1 MQQRNPY
8 EPPGAQLDQ
17 QASAPTASGAELQYA
32 TFWQRFGAY
41 WIDVLVLA
49 PLAVVVYFLAETSRY
64 FYMYWY
70 VLGLLIGLFFHVY
83 LVKRYGGTPGKL
95 LLKTRIALVDGS
107 PITTN
112 AAALRY
118 AVLFVLT
125 AISSGA
131 LSMGVL
137 SMTDEMYFSLGYVAR
152 AQKMMELAPPWYS
165 AVNVLMQIWIWGEF
179 ISMLFNKK
187 RRAVHD
193 FMAGTVV
200 VRSQAHA

>member
-17 QASAPTASGAELQYA
+17 QASAPTASSAELQYA

-49 PLAVVVYFLAETSRY
+49 PLGVVVYFLAETSRY

-70 VLGLLIGLFFHVY
+70 FLGLLIGLFFHVY
-83 LVKRYGGTPGKL
+83 LVRRYGGTPGKL

-118 AVLFVLT
+118 AVLFILT
-125 AISSGA
+125 AVSSAA

-152 AQKMMELAPPWYS
+152 AQKMMELAPSWQPM
-165 AVNVLMQIWIWGEF
+165 VNVLVQIWIWGEF